1 VVESHVEY
9 EAGEKYSE
17 EFVFMVAK
25 AANQLGV
32 NYRLQ
37 FRNRTVKTTE
47 SNDDGHM
54 VSSQIYRFPVVA
66 IPEEFVES
74 VERRAMFLHDREQ
87 KSLPVDP
94 LPDGSWPDSEEEY
107 TAPVVVNVATDE
119 ERRAVVLDLGRPLQA
134 MTIHPSAARSLAMW
148 LMATANQVGGELD
161 ADDTI
166 RTRVAHVT
174 DLETGMEKQA
184 SLEFRDFFVDGSSQD
199 NEG

>member
-1 VVESHVEY
+1 MVESLVEY

-47 SNDDGHM
+47 SNEDGHM
-54 VSSQIYRFPVVA
+54 VSSQVYRFPVVA
-66 IPEEFVES
+66 VPEEHSEAI
-74 VERRAMFLHDREQ
+74 ERRAMFLHDRDQ
-87 KSLPVDP
+87 KNLPVDP
-94 LPDGSWPDSEEEY
+94 LPDGTWPDSAEEY
-107 TAPVVVNVATDE
+107 TDPIVVNVAPDE
-119 ERRAVVLDLGRPLQA
+119 ENKSVVLDLGRPLQA

-161 ADDTI
+161 PGDTI
-166 RTRVAHVT
+166 RTRIAHVKEPESGT
-174 DLETGMEKQA
+174 VKQA

-199 NEG
+199 HEG